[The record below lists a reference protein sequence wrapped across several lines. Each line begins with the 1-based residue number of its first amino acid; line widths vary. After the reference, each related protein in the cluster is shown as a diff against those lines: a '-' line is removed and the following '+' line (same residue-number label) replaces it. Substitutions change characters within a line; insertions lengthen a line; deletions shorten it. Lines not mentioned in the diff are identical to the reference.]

1 MNADVE
7 TDAEVLWHEGA
18 HTVTLEDH
26 LALKEGTLGDTRVHD
41 LGLNDH
47 DGLVLEEVVDEHRVD
62 SEIFKTALDDALLE
76 VTVEAKDLYYN

>member
-7 TDAEVLWHEGA
+7 TDTEVLWHEWA

-26 LALKEGTLGDTRVHD
+26 LALEEGALGNTGVHD

-62 SEIFKTALDDALLE
+62 SEIFETALDDALLE
-76 VTVEAKDLYYN
+76 VTVEAKDLNYN